1 MCATRHKSL
10 LRAPFPS
17 IFTNTSRSEAES
29 MSHHRRT
36 SGFTAALLAGA
47 AGVLAAQQPQTPQ
60 PGSAAFAPD
69 VGAMAPDFTLPGAT
83 RYGLLSQPVKLSG
96 FRGQTVVL
104 AFFPKART
112 KG

>member
-1 MCATRHKSL
+1 MRFTPS
-10 LRAPFPS
+10 RAVQF
-17 IFTNTSRSEAES
+17 
-29 MSHHRRT
+29 
-36 SGFTAALLAGA
+36 AAVVGLAGSA
-47 AGVLAAQQPQTPQ
+47 VAAAQTPATQPPK

-69 VGAMAPDFTLPGAT
+69 AGAMAPDFSLAGAT
-83 RYGLLSQPVKLSG
+83 RYGLVKTPVHLSD